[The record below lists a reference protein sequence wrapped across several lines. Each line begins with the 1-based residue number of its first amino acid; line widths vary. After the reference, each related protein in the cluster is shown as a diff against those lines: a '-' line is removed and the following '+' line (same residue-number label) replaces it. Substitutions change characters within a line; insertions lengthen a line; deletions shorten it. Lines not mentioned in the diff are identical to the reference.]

1 MKIYHNYPLK
11 SLNTFNIEVDAQYFA
26 EVASI
31 KELTELQKFIQSQN
45 IPFLILGGG
54 SNILFTQDF
63 RGLILKINLKGIDI
77 ITDTDGEV
85 MIKAGAGEH
94 WDEFVAYCV
103 ELGFGGLENLSLIPG
118 CVGASPVQ
126 NIGAYGVEMKDFF
139 ISLEYY
145 DFVSQKIRTFK
156 KTDCEFDYRN
166 SIFKNELK
174 GKGVVTSVTFQLNKK
189 PVLNLDYGS
198 IKEELNKMGV
208 SNPTIK
214 SVRDAVIRIRKSKL
228 PDPSEIGN
236 AGSFFKNPVVSA
248 EKHEQ
253 LKSDFPNLVSFDQ
266 KNKAYKL
273 AAGWLIDQCEW
284 KGKRFGDAGVH
295 KKQALV
301 LVNYGNAKGKEIFE
315 LSEKVLNSV
324 QTKFGVVLER
334 EVNVL

>member
-1 MKIYHNYPLK
+1 MEIYHNYPLK

-31 KELTELQKFIQSQN
+31 AELTDVQKFIESQN

-54 SNILFTQDF
+54 SNLLFIRDF
-63 RGLILKINLKGIDI
+63 KGLILKINLKGIDI
-77 ITDTDGEV
+77 ISETDEEV
-85 MIKAGAGEH
+85 FIKAGAGEH
-94 WDEFVAYCV
+94 WDNFVAHCV
-103 ELGFGGLENLSLIPG
+103 EHGFGGLENLSLIPG

-145 DFVSQKIRTFK
+145 NFTSQKIRTFK
-156 KTDCEFDYRN
+156 KTDCEFEYRN

-174 GKGVVTSVTFQLNKK
+174 GKGVVTSVTFQLDKN

-198 IKEELNKMGV
+198 IKDELNKMEI

-248 EKHEQ
+248 KKHEQ
-253 LKSDFPNLVSFDQ
+253 LKSDFP
-266 KNKAYKL
+266 
-273 AAGWLIDQCEW
+273 I
-284 KGKRFGDAGVH
+284 
-295 KKQALV
+295 
-301 LVNYGNAKGKEIFE
+301 
-315 LSEKVLNSV
+315 
-324 QTKFGVVLER
+324 
-334 EVNVL
+334 